1 MKEKKDKN
9 AKDTK
14 KWAELIKDKRF
25 YYSAIAATV
34 AALAIV
40 FVATLSAV
48 SKEEGSEAG
57 NGNSV
62 TSSDVV
68 QSGGDA
74 TSGDNSSDGNKPVD
88 APQGMAL
95 PMGGGTLTNDHGFFY
110 NQTLNAYYEHAGVDF
125 SAAVGT
131 EVCAVAAGTI
141 ESIYT
146 GDVLTG
152 TEITVDHGNGLKTV
166 YRFVDAKEGLSV
178 GDSVERGE
186 VIAVVAEP
194 NGDEYKDGA
203 HLHFEILENGKS
215 VDPATHLPLE
225 EK

>member
-14 KWAELIKDKRF
+14 RWAELIKDKRF

-48 SKEEGSEAG
+48 TKEEDSEAG

-62 TSSDVV
+62 TSSDVI
-68 QSGGDA
+68 QSVGDE
-74 TSGDNSSDGNKPVD
+74 SSKDEQTDGNKPVA

-95 PMGGGTLTNDHGFFY
+95 PVGGGTLTNDHGFFY
-110 NQTLNAYYEHAGVDF
+110 NQTLNAYYEHEGVDF
-125 SAAVGT
+125 SAAAGT
-131 EVCAVAAGTI
+131 AVCAVQAGTI

-146 GDVLTG
+146 GDILTG
-152 TEITVDHGNGLKTV
+152 MEITVDHGNGLKTV
-166 YRFVDAKEGLSV
+166 YRFVEAKEGLSV

-186 VIAVVAEP
+186 VIAVVAEA